1 MCVNLSVKEDM
12 HEWMCV
18 KTSVI
23 VCLNVCEC
31 VCEFKCEYT
40 NVSVSVFE
48 CVWMRVSECV
58 CELCGVCVCD
68 FPPLLHVFARNKITI
83 MISVVS

>member
-1 MCVNLSVKEDM
+1 
-12 HEWMCV
+12 MCV

-31 VCEFKCEYT
+31 VCEYKCEYT

-48 CVWMRVSECV
+48 CVRMRVSECV
-58 CELCGVCVCD
+58 CELCGVCVI
-68 FPPLLHVFARNKITI
+68 FLLYYMYLPEIKLL
-83 MISVVS
+83 